1 MKRVC
6 ITILLCSLLG
16 IASCSK
22 KPDSPSLPTADQVL
36 ATYVKALGGQDAIA
50 RVNSRLTKGSIEMRG
65 ATGKVENYA
74 KSPSKYMSVT
84 MTPEGTLKE
93 GFDGA
98 AGWGIDPAGHTRDWT
113 ADEIALSTRTR
124 NLHRDIEL
132 KSLYTNIAV
141 VGQEAVEGRP
151 AYIVELTPKAGKAE
165 RMFFDAQTGL
175 LVEHEYEVV
184 GPQGPRPFMYLY
196 DNYKEVDGVKLPFT
210 IKRVKP
216 TGYTVKIDEVQN
228 NIAINDDQFKRPLNP

>member
-22 KPDSPSLPTADQVL
+22 NSGSPSLPTADLVL
-36 ATYVKALGGQDAIA
+36 DTYVKALGGQDAIA
-50 RVNSRLTKGSIEMRG
+50 RVNSRLS
-65 ATGKVENYA
+65 KVENYA
-74 KSPSKYMSVT
+74 KTPSKYMSVT
-84 MTPEGTLKE
+84 MTPEGTLRE

-98 AGWGIDPAGHTRDWT
+98 AGWGIDPTGRMRDWT
-113 ADEIALSTRTR
+113 ADEIALSARTR
-124 NLHRDIEL
+124 NLHRDIEF

-141 VGQEAVEGRP
+141 VGQENVEGRP
-151 AYIVELTPKAGKAE
+151 AYVLELTPKAGKAE
-165 RMFFDAQTGL
+165 KMFFDAQTGL
-175 LVEHEYEVV
+175 LIEHEYEVV
-184 GPQGPRPFMYLY
+184 GPQGARPFMYLY

-216 TGYTVKIDEVQN
+216 SGYTVKIDEV
-228 NIAINDDQFKRPLNP
+228 RPLNP